1 MWYKCYSQSAG
12 EGFGEMQE
20 GYKESKNGLAL
31 AVTFMLLLLHYIAL
45 LHFLLSLA
53 PYALSFVY
61 TLSLFHISS
70 LCRLFFLVP
79 RAIKHSNTLTKEII
93 GALQPVNVL
102 ETPVLKTVKCQVDIS
117 GAIKLLLPKIETA
130 LHCLVWSPEKLCI
143 KKVRRIFSLTLQG

>member
-20 GYKESKNGLAL
+20 GYRESKNRGWQSLFHSSCF
-31 AVTFMLLLLHYIAL
+31 T
-45 LHFLLSLA
+45 LSLA

-70 LCRLFFLVP
+70 LCRLFFLEP

-93 GALQPVNVL
+93 RALQPVNGL
-102 ETPVLKTVKCQVDIS
+102 ETPILKDVKCQVDIS
-117 GAIKLLLPKIETA
+117 GAIKLLLSKMETA
-130 LHCLVWSPEKLCI
+130 LHCPVWSPEKLCI
-143 KKVRRIFSLTLQG
+143 KKVRRIFSLTL